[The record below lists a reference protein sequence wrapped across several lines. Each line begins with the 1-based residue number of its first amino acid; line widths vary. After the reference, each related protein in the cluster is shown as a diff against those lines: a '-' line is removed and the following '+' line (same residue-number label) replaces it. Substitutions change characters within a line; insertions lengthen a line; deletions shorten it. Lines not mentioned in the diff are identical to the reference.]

1 MLNKITSTNIKRA
14 IEYAGIHH
22 KGQFRKS
29 LQKEP
34 MLTHCLNVGDILI
47 KTGASDSTVVA
58 GILHDT
64 IEDTIVSKNNL
75 ITEFGSNVANLV
87 DSVTESPT
95 TKDWMERCNL
105 YISKLKKS
113 PVDAMCISAADKIDN
128 MRSITDNL
136 MQGYNI
142 FKNMQGT
149 PEMQLNK
156 FTEVYKV
163 IKDKVPVKLQSL
175 YEETLEK
182 FVKILHQKKNLF

>member
-1 MLNKITSTNIKRA
+1 
-14 IEYAGIHH
+14 
-22 KGQFRKS
+22 
-29 LQKEP
+29 
-34 MLTHCLNVGDILI
+34 
-47 KTGASDSTVVA
+47 
-58 GILHDT
+58 
-64 IEDTIVSKNNL
+64 
-75 ITEFGSNVANLV
+75 
-87 DSVTESPT
+87 
-95 TKDWMERCNL
+95 
-105 YISKLKKS
+105 
-113 PVDAMCISAADKIDN
+113 MCISAADKIDN

-175 YEETLEK
+175 YEETLEN